1 MARYTTLLARAAG
14 IAAIATLTPLAA
26 QVTAPARAQVL
37 DIATDASP
45 VGLDPHV
52 ATSFATFVVVS
63 NIYEGLT
70 AIEKD
75 LRIVPALADKWTISA
90 DSLTYDFHIRAG
102 ATFHNGRAVTAQDII
117 ANIERI
123 KDAKTASP
131 LASRVASVKTMEATA
146 PDTLRITLAAPS
158 APFLSQLGTIGIVA
172 PEAIAELGRKP
183 VGTGPYMFKEW
194 VPDTYIALDRNP
206 NYWDKPLPAL
216 AGLKFHIVPDAA
228 TRQAGIMGGTYKLIP
243 VADAATAAALKDK
256 PGVKLLETQDL
267 AYSLIGVNTT
277 RAPFDKPEVREAINM
292 ALDRAQIVQAV
303 YFGRGVPGGPLS
315 PALAQWAL
323 PVSDF
328 PCYKPDAAGAK
339 KKLADAG
346 VTLPLKITL
355 KVIGSLPQAVDA
367 SQVIQAQLNKAGFE
381 VTLNV
386 QEQGKFIADW
396 RASDFDGFVS
406 LNGGNPDPDDYFGR
420 TFQTG
425 GATNVFKYSNPAL
438 DKLLID
444 GRTETDASKR
454 KPIYD
459 AAQKILACQGP
470 IMHIAYGT
478 LFAAARD
485 DVQGF
490 APMPTRSLRT
500 LRDAKLGK

>member
-1 MARYTTLLARAAG
+1 MITRWAKTAALIACALLAPV
-14 IAAIATLTPLAA
+14 TP
-26 QVTAPARAQVL
+26 TRAQVL

-52 ATSFATFVVVS
+52 ATSFATFIVVS

-70 AIEKD
+70 AIDKD
-75 LRIVPALADKWTISA
+75 LRIVPSLADTWTISA
-90 DSLTYDFHIRAG
+90 DGLTYDFHIRTG

-117 ANIERI
+117 ANIDRL
-123 KDAKTASP
+123 KDPKTASP
-131 LASRVASVKTMEATA
+131 LSSRVASVKTMEATGA
-146 PDTLRITLAAPS
+146 DALRITLTTQS
-158 APFLSQLGTIGIVA
+158 APFLSQLGTISIVA
-172 PEAIAELGRKP
+172 PEAIPELGRKP
-183 VGTGPYMFKEW
+183 VGTGPFMFKEW
-194 VPDTYIALDRNP
+194 IPDTYIALDRNP
-206 NYWDKPLPAL
+206 TYWDKGLPLL

-228 TRQAGIMGGTYKLIP
+228 TRQAGIQGGTYKLIP
-243 VADAATAAALKDK
+243 VADAATAAALKTAAN
-256 PGVKLLETQDL
+256 VKLLETQDL
-267 AYSLIGVNTT
+267 AYSLVGVNTT
-277 RAPFDKPEVREAINM
+277 RAPFDKPEVREALNM

-315 PALAQWAL
+315 PALAGWAL

-328 PCYKPDAAGAK
+328 PCYTPDAAGAK
-339 KKLADAG
+339 AKLVAAG
-346 VTLPLKITL
+346 VTLPLKMTL

-367 SQVIQAQLNKAGFE
+367 SQVIQAQLNKAGFDI
-381 VTLNV
+381 TLNV

-438 DKLLID
+438 DKLLAD
-444 GRTETDASKR
+444 GRIETNPAKR

-478 LFAAARD
+478 LFAATSTTL
-485 DVQGF
+485 QNY

-500 LRDAKLGK
+500 LRNAKLGQ

>member
-1 MARYTTLLARAAG
+1 MSGLKKILTTTVAAV
-14 IAAIATLTPLAA
+14 ALAA
-26 QVTAPARAQVL
+26 FVVPAGPARAQVL

-52 ATSFATFVVVS
+52 ATSFATFIVVS
-63 NIYEGLT
+63 NVYEGLT

-75 LRIVPALADKWTISA
+75 LRISPALSDRWTVSA
-90 DSLTYDFHIRAG
+90 DGLTYDFHLRPG
-102 ATFHNGRAVTAQDII
+102 AAFHNGRALTPQDVI

-123 KDAKTASP
+123 RDPKTASP
-131 LASRVASVKTMEATA
+131 LSSRVALVKAMEPVGT
-146 PDTLRITLAAPS
+146 DTVRIVLSAPS
-158 APFLSQLGTIGIVA
+158 APFVSQLGTISIVA
-172 PEAIAELGRKP
+172 PEAVAELGRKP
-183 VGTGPYMFKEW
+183 VGTGPFMFKEW

-206 NYWDKPLPAL
+206 NYWDKGLPSL

-228 TRQAGIMGGTYKLIP
+228 TRQAGIQGGTYKLIP
-243 VADAATAAALKDK
+243 VADAATAAALKGAA
-256 PGVKLLETQDL
+256 GVRLLETQDL
-267 AYSLIGVNTT
+267 AYSLVGVNTT
-277 RAPFDKPEVREAINM
+277 RAPFDKPEVREALNM

-315 PALAQWAL
+315 PALANWAL

-328 PCYKPDAAGAK
+328 PCYKPDAEGAR
-339 KKLADAG
+339 KKLAAAG
-346 VTLPLKITL
+346 VALPLKMTL

-381 VTLNV
+381 ITLNV

-438 DKLLID
+438 DTLLAD
-444 GRTETDASKR
+444 GRTQTDPAKR

-459 AAQKILACQGP
+459 AAQRILACQGP
-470 IMHIAYGT
+470 VMHIAYGT

-485 DVQGF
+485 EVQGF

>member
-1 MARYTTLLARAAG
+1 MIRLMNMTARAAAVAAITLAT
-14 IAAIATLTPLAA
+14 IAAPA
-26 QVTAPARAQVL
+26 ARAQVL

-102 ATFHNGRAVTAQDII
+102 ASFHNGRAVTPQDII

-123 KDAKTASP
+123 RDPKTASP
-131 LASRVASVKTMEATA
+131 LSSRVASVKTMEATGA
-146 PDTLRITLAAPS
+146 DSLRITLAAPS
-158 APFLSQLGTIGIVA
+158 APFLSQLGTIAIVA
-172 PEAIAELGRKP
+172 PEAIPELGRKP
-183 VGTGPYMFKEW
+183 VGTGPYQFKEW

-206 NYWDKPLPAL
+206 GYWDKGLPGIS
-216 AGLKFHIVPDAA
+216 GLKFHIVPDAA
-228 TRQAGIMGGTYKLIP
+228 TRQAGVMGGTYKLIP
-243 VADAATAAALKDK
+243 VADAATAAALKGK

-277 RAPFDKPEVREAINM
+277 RAPFDKPAVREALNM

-303 YFGRGVPGGPLS
+303 YFGRGVVGGPLS
-315 PALAQWAL
+315 PALANWAL

-328 PCYKPDAAGAK
+328 PCYKPDAEGAK
-339 KKLADAG
+339 KKLAEAG
-346 VTLPLKITL
+346 VTLPLKMTL

-381 VTLNV
+381 ITLNV

-425 GATNVFKYSNPAL
+425 GATNVFKYANPDL
-438 DKLLID
+438 DKLLAD
-444 GRTETDASKR
+444 GRMETDAGKR

-470 IMHIAYGT
+470 VMHIAYGT
-478 LFAAARD
+478 LFAAARGEL
-485 DVQGF
+485 QGF
-490 APMPTRSLRT
+490 SPMPTRSLRT
-500 LRDAKLGK
+500 LRDAKLAK

>member
-1 MARYTTLLARAAG
+1 MTSLKQLLTTTVAAV
-14 IAAIATLTPLAA
+14 ALAA
-26 QVTAPARAQVL
+26 MAPVAHQARAQVL

-52 ATSFATFVVVS
+52 ATSFATFLVVS
-63 NIYEGLT
+63 NVYEGLT
-70 AIEKD
+70 AIDKD
-75 LRIVPALADKWTISA
+75 LRIVPALADRWTISP
-90 DSLTYDFHIRAG
+90 DGLTYDFHLRAG
-102 ATFHNGRAVTAQDII
+102 ATFHNGRALTAQDII

-123 KDAKTASP
+123 RDAKTGSP
-131 LASRVASVKTMEATA
+131 LASRVAAIKTMEATA
-146 PDTLRITLAAPS
+146 TDALRITLAAPN
-158 APFLSQLGTIGIVA
+158 APFLSQLGTISIVA
-172 PEAIAELGRKP
+172 PEAVAELGRKP

-206 NYWDKPLPAL
+206 SYWDKGLPAL

-228 TRQAGIMGGTYKLIP
+228 TRQAGIQGGTYKLIP
-243 VADAATAAALKDK
+243 VADAATAAALKSA

-277 RAPFDKPEVREAINM
+277 KPPFDKPAVREAMNM

-328 PCYKPDAAGAK
+328 PCYKPDAAGAA
-339 KKLADAG
+339 KKLAEAG
-346 VTLPLKITL
+346 IVGKLKITL
-355 KVIGSLPQAVDA
+355 NVLGSIQQVVDVA
-367 SQVIQAQLNKAGFE
+367 QVAQAQLNKAGFD

-396 RASDFDGFVS
+396 RASNFEGFVS

-425 GATNVFKYSNPAL
+425 GATNVFKYSSPEI
-438 DKLLID
+438 DKLLTD
-444 GRTETDASKR
+444 GRTESDPAKR

-478 LFAAARD
+478 IFAAARD
-485 DVQGF
+485 DLQGF

-500 LRDAKLGK
+500 LRDAKLAK

>member
-1 MARYTTLLARAAG
+1 MSSPRSRSLLAAVVVSLSAAG
-14 IAAIATLTPLAA
+14 IFAATP
-26 QVTAPARAQVL
+26 PARAQVL

-52 ATSFATFVVVS
+52 ATSFATFVIVS
-63 NIYEGLT
+63 NVYEGLT

-75 LRIVPALADKWTISA
+75 LRIVPALADRWTISA
-90 DSLTYDFHIRAG
+90 DGLVYDFHIRAG
-102 ATFHNGRAVTAQDII
+102 AAFHNGRAVTPQDII

-123 KDAKTASP
+123 RDPKTGSP
-131 LASRVASVKTMEATA
+131 VASRVAVVKAMEATGV
-146 PDTLRITLAAPS
+146 DTLRITLTAPT
-158 APFLSQLGTIGIVA
+158 APFLSQLGTINIVA
-172 PEAIAELGRKP
+172 PEAVAELGRKP
-183 VGTGPYMFKEW
+183 VGTGPFMFKEW

-206 NYWDKPLPAL
+206 NYWDKKLPAL

-228 TRQAGIMGGTYKLIP
+228 TRQAGIQGGTYKLIP
-243 VADAATAAALKDK
+243 IADAATAAALKGK
-256 PGVKLLETQDL
+256 PGIGLLETQDL
-267 AYSLIGVNTT
+267 AYSLVGINTT
-277 RAPFDKPEVREAINM
+277 RAPFDKPAVREAINM

-303 YFGRGVPGGPLS
+303 YFGRAVPGGPLS
-315 PALAQWAL
+315 PALANWAL

-328 PCYKPDAAGAK
+328 PCYKPDAEGAR
-339 KKLADAG
+339 KKLAEAG
-346 VTLPLKITL
+346 VSLPLKLTL
-355 KVIGSLPQAVDA
+355 KVIGSLQQAVDA

-425 GATNVFKYSNPAL
+425 GATNVFKYSNPEL
-438 DKLLID
+438 DKLLND
-444 GRTETDASKR
+444 GRVETDPAKR

-459 AAQKILACQGP
+459 AAQRILACQGP
-470 IMHIAYGT
+470 IMHVAYGT
-478 LFAAARD
+478 IFSAVRD
-485 DVQGF
+485 DLQGY

-500 LRDAKLGK
+500 LREARIGK